1 MGIVGPFFLCLASV
15 RGLWCLAVHTYSTF
29 SPCGFI
35 KKTGSV
41 PECGVPVKQRLTGN
55 NIRSSL
61 EMDVRFSL
69 KPNKYNRDRSSF
81 FADHLRCSRLS
92 ASPLPPPP
100 PRYTPPPHV
109 PSPAGRG
116 RGFKRSI
123 CVGRDS
129 LSPYLCPAW
138 SSLAFRMDLCDQWH
152 RAPSLDIVLYR
163 WGDN

>member
-35 KKTGSV
+35 KKTGSM

-100 PRYTPPPHV
+100 PTLHA
-109 PSPAGRG
+109 SPTRAFSGRTWKRFQAQYL
-116 RGFKRSI
+116 RGARLAEPLP
-123 CVGRDS
+123 
-129 LSPYLCPAW
+129 LSSMVEL
-138 SSLAFRMDLCDQWH
+138 SF
-152 RAPSLDIVLYR
+152 
-163 WGDN
+163 